1 MNILLYSHVKPF
13 PILTGRELRIYHV
26 WKLMARRHRVH
37 LIYQTPDEPERE
49 TKEHL
54 EELFASVDYFLYKP
68 LKSVPNGL
76 SAFKIIHE
84 IFHPPIEDYSMSAYD
99 DAVREAVETKVRE
112 EKIEAVY
119 TYGLNARQYVG
130 NVKNAAMINDI
141 GDDPTV
147 LHFRLMKEKKGLVNK
162 LRAVKEWLTA
172 RNFEKKE
179 LSKIE
184 HIAMISFDDAR
195 IHRRLCPNS
204 DITILPNGVDS
215 EFFKAGDRAK
225 NGKPVLMF
233 SGVMNYEPNI
243 TAALY
248 LCREIFP
255 RIKKEIPD
263 VSLYIVGRYPT
274 DKIKTLD
281 SEKLGITITGEVADI
296 KSYFDRSG
304 VYVCPLRSG
313 AGIKNKILE
322 SWAMS
327 LPVVATS
334 LSCEGIEVAPGEDIM
349 VADTA
354 EEFARKTVELL
365 KNPQLG
371 EKLARNGRKKVEE
384 KYSWDSRCDI
394 IENKYKELMGSRQL

>member
-1 MNILLYSHVKPF
+1 MNILLYSHVRPF

-37 LIYQTPDEPERE
+37 LIYQTPDEPDRE
-49 TKEHL
+49 TREHL
-54 EELFASVDYFLYKP
+54 DSLFASTTHFMYKP
-68 LKSVPNGL
+68 IKSVPNGL
-76 SAFKIIHE
+76 SVFKIIRD

-99 DAVREAVETKVRE
+99 DDVRVAIETTVREQQ
-112 EKIEAVY
+112 IEAVY
-119 TYGLNARQYVG
+119 TYGLNARQYVS
-130 NVKNAAMINDI
+130 NLTKVAMINDI

-162 LRAVKEWLTA
+162 LRAIKDWLTA

-179 LSKIE
+179 LSKIA

-215 EFFKAGDRAK
+215 DFFKTRGRPE
-225 NGKPVLMF
+225 NGKPVLIF

-248 LCREIFP
+248 FCREIYP

-281 SEKLGITITGEVADI
+281 SEKMGITVTGEVADI
-296 KSYFDRSG
+296 KEYFDRSQ

-327 LPVVATS
+327 IPVVATS
-334 LSCEGIEVAPGEDIM
+334 LSCEGIEVSPGEDIL
-349 VADTA
+349 VADSA
-354 EEFARKTVELL
+354 EDFARKTMELL
-365 KNPQLG
+365 KNPELG
-371 EKLARNGRKKVEE
+371 KKLARNGRKKVED

-394 IENKYKELMGSRQL
+394 IENKLKELMGSRQL